1 MDDSNRYKIH
11 PIVLGTKA
19 FDKGMMTYQHDY
31 GKPYT
36 IPIYCWYL
44 EGGDKKILVDTG
56 ELAPLLSKERENA
69 IGGKIYKFEE
79 GLARWG
85 LKPEDIDI
93 VIHTHL
99 HNDHCEN
106 DYKCTTATFYVHEKE
121 LERIH
126 NTHPLDFRYNEDFIL
141 DVEKNGQIKKVTG
154 DIEILPGISVMHTPA
169 HTEGGLSVIV
179 DTARGKAVIT
189 GFCLIMENFDPPPRV
204 KAMEMEVIPPG
215 THVNVYEA
223 YDIVLKVRDMADIL
237 IPLHEPKFASV
248 DTIP

>member
-1 MDDSNRYKIH
+1 MTNSNQYKIH
-11 PIVLGTKA
+11 PIVMGTKA

-56 ELAPLLSKERENA
+56 EMAPMQTRDREEG

-79 GLARWG
+79 GLALWG

-106 DYKCTTATFYVHEKE
+106 DDKCVNAVFYVHEKE

-126 NTHPLDFRYNEDFIL
+126 NTHPLDFRYNEDFII
-141 DVEKNGQIKKVTG
+141 DIEKNGQIKTLSGDTEIVSGIKV
-154 DIEILPGISVMHTPA
+154 IHTPA
-169 HTEGGLSVIV
+169 HTEGGMSVIV
-179 DTARGKAVIT
+179 DTEKGKAVIT
-189 GFCLIMENFDPPPRV
+189 GFCLIMENFDPPPKI

-215 THVNVYEA
+215 THVNVYDA
-223 YDIVLKVRDMADIL
+223 YDIVLKVKNMADIL
-237 IPLHEPKFASV
+237 LPLHEPKFASI

>member
-1 MDDSNRYKIH
+1 M
-11 PIVLGTKA
+11 GTKT

-44 EGGDKKILVDTG
+44 EGSEKKILVDTG
-56 ELAPLLSKERENA
+56 EMSPLQSKEKENA
-69 IGGKIYKFEE
+69 IGGKIYKFTE

-106 DYKCTTATFYVHEKE
+106 DDKCTNAIFYVHEKE

-126 NTHPLDFRYNEDFIL
+126 NTHPLDFRYNEDFIT
-141 DVEKNGQIKKVTG
+141 DIEKKGLIKKLSG
-154 DIEILPGISVMHTPA
+154 DTEILPGIKVIHTPA
-169 HTEGGLSVIV
+169 HTEGGMTVLI
-179 DTARGKAVIT
+179 DTAKGKAAIT
-189 GFCLIMENFDPPPRV
+189 GFCLIMENFDPPPKIR
-204 KAMEMEVIPPG
+204 AMEMEIIPPG
-215 THVNVYEA
+215 THINVYEA
-223 YDIVLKVRDMADIL
+223 YDIVLKVKDMADIL
-237 IPLHEPKFASV
+237 LPLHEPKFASV